1 MYKKIEEIPRN
12 REVNRSSIMHHYN
25 TRFHARKEQVPIS
38 KEQVPIPTEQ
48 VATAQVATAQVA
60 KEQVATA
67 QVPVQESQL
76 LKDTRSLQ
84 ALLDR
89 QCMGIDRIKNA
100 IDVFAFLAV
109 NPTLLHHSR
118 FREVVIKK
126 IEEFRPE
133 MEKRK
138 TDAIQTFVSTYSP
151 FNTCMQQNELLA
163 ARNALYYIPLLTAE
177 VNKVD
182 AIIRK

>member
-1 MYKKIEEIPRN
+1 LILKKIEEIPRN
-12 REVNRSSIMHHYN
+12 REVANSSIMHRYN
-25 TRFHARKEQVPIS
+25 TRFQARNPVQVPKEQVHKEQVPKEQVPVS
-38 KEQVPIPTEQ
+38 KEQVQ
-48 VATAQVATAQVA
+48 VQD
-60 KEQVATA
+60 
-67 QVPVQESQL
+67 SQI

-89 QCMGIDRIKNA
+89 QCMGIDRVKNA
-100 IDVFAFLAV
+100 IDVFSFLAV
-109 NPTLLHHSR
+109 NHTLLHHPR
-118 FREVVIKK
+118 FRQVVIQK

-133 MEKRK
+133 IEKRK
-138 TDAIQTFVSTYSP
+138 TDAIHTFVSTYSP

-182 AIIRK
+182 AILFK

>member
-1 MYKKIEEIPRN
+1 
-12 REVNRSSIMHHYN
+12 MHRYN
-25 TRFHARKEQVPIS
+25 TRFQARNPVPKEQVPVP
-38 KEQVPIPTEQ
+38 KEQVPKE
-48 VATAQVATAQVA
+48 QVA
-60 KEQVATA
+60 KEQV
-67 QVPVQESQL
+67 QVQDSQL

-89 QCMGIDRIKNA
+89 QCMGIDRVKNA

-109 NPTLLHHSR
+109 NHTLLHHPR
-118 FREVVIKK
+118 FRQVVIQK

-133 MEKRK
+133 IEKRK
-138 TDAIQTFVSTYSP
+138 TDAIETFVSTYSP

-163 ARNALYYIPLLTAE
+163 ARNALRYIPLLTAE

-182 AIIRK
+182 AIIRQ